1 MISCIF
7 VVRALLC
14 AVVVALTF
22 VGLLSGSNQQGVKEL
37 WAIWIALEWVYVT
50 AVGTDTDPV
59 SRYIIPGIATLF
71 FFGKNLN

>member
-22 VGLLSGSNQQGVKEL
+22 VGLLFGLQMQGVKEL
-37 WAIWIALEWVYVT
+37 WAIWIALEWVYVA